1 MTTVEKL
8 LVQIFERKNRIIEQV
23 KQRTELYNQHLASK
37 LLIDGI
43 TPPSWLWN
51 PTQLSDPKG
60 LNKEEL
66 ISGLLLPH
74 PRPTAGFSTDRFSLY
89 NNIVTE
95 NHGEISDGL
104 LMEKGF
110 KAQDATMVAAV
121 NENRAQCAPNGLC
134 ELDVT
139 SSSPVDETDE
149 RILNVYNAPDQS
161 LARFQRS
168 KSRQKALEYRSSAK
182 AQAKSCLSHENG
194 SDVPPSSIR
203 LSISASKQND
213 HVREPPKLAEPCNIS
228 RQSCGDWNLDR
239 ANCHSKEKGMNI
251 YTDRTTR
258 SRGSHEVT
266 TFISDS
272 TADAEA
278 GSSFDDAIASK
289 TRSRS
294 IRIYVQ
300 DDRVNEFSKLAEP
313 FASSCKSCGDME
325 LDERDCQNKEKHVDS
340 NTGAHARSS
349 RYGRHQS
356 YGNDISTTNLSSDDT
371 HKKDGT
377 VVDPM
382 VKLQTDYVNGSVA
395 AISSSDGPTG
405 SCRARESMLDD
416 DRRHKEKGANLSCS
430 RTTRFSR
437 SGQQNPG
444 IGADQDL
451 PPHSAKAD
459 CRILAPSV
467 GSSMEHLNVSKEI
480 VGFVKPSVGLVGR
493 GSMTEIRSGDKG
505 ITEPVNSY
513 NSSSRGDTDHKHH
526 NASSSQIVMPCGE
539 THDIVTLQGNAEI
552 LVANDFVSRDLV
564 GEQSVNSSPIDA
576 KRRRELECLAA
587 RAPSDCF
594 MVVKPKQLDFDDME
608 EHNLNEISASI
619 SRKIKLDN
627 SLENMHRSSSESKLS
642 LDKEF
647 SCNINQLSTPKKSL
661 ETSKV
666 SSKGKE
672 DWRGSFESD
681 VNEQFEIQT
690 EKDRSVMSEHPM
702 LMSLE
707 NIPGAAV
714 QIENS
719 RMLQKANVFLS
730 NALHDIEIY
739 PVELHLNQGHES
751 SSDKHV
757 EDGAC
762 NYEGKDKGASGYYA
776 SKSQNFRPSFSS
788 NSTNQ
793 ASGESKDCLIEN
805 VGTAYSTCIIIDE
818 GKQLPLQET
827 QISPCLDDKVSSDHV
842 HNMSCDRRD
851 LDRSPPQGENDG
863 MADSTCIVLDEKGQL
878 PLRETQIFSCLDGE
892 VSSKHEHNL
901 SSDKRD
907 LDRSPPEGDNGLL
920 SSNSVGSLHHGNEI
934 LSISSASD
942 PQITKKHSPPERR
955 SRPAEEHSWPQ
966 IKRRKIEDKQT
977 NNFTTSPSLRVRN
990 PYCSQLDPTTSCL
1003 KNNETVLV
1011 DAFKDDGSL
1020 MEVNESA
1027 PESQNIKGNFFF
1039 KEENKHRESSF
1050 PINHKQLGASLVLS
1064 STEADAGDTRGCL
1077 AKEMR
1082 TPFPGSNFLDVTKPG
1097 DEQSSQ
1103 HLLPLYSNFDLPN
1116 SANLACFEKTLCE
1129 GKSHQGEDRLLS
1141 QSSVPSQNDKDLNF
1155 VEVDQIMPVL
1165 EGFTVDAQ
1173 EDNGKVKIAGDGI
1186 DFDKLNLSR
1195 TAIERAS
1202 VLAQI
1207 CKSAST
1213 VTPLS
1218 HFSSCFKFQGTQ
1230 DLFQSVPN
1238 GFLERLG
1245 NSHLNINV
1253 DEQLG
1258 FADSALNG
1266 SKGTPYSDSL
1276 PYSGAQFGWHSG
1288 NHYASP
1294 VGKLWER
1301 LSSHSGNSEKRLSS
1315 NPELTCF
1322 PIEEDFSIS
1331 EENKT
1336 LNDEADEVQEEIDSL
1351 DSSHYA
1357 QREPLKDFTNSR
1369 LNPPALVSADEMSL
1383 SRDSVDFFNTKTSFT
1398 GTRNK
1403 FKQNSGSLLKNN
1415 SEAKENQTLSMGAN
1429 KIRKEKESFKKSVN
1443 NPNLPRR
1450 TSVRQEQKLL
1460 LKDSKRNNIVSNV
1473 SSFIP
1478 LVQQKQAAAACAG
1491 KRDIKVKAL
1500 EAAEAAKRL
1509 EEKRDNE
1516 RKVRKEALKLE
1527 RAKMEKENMR
1537 QKELDKKKREV
1548 ERKTKDA
1555 DMLSK
1560 KRLREEEERKQKEKK
1575 RMRIEV
1581 RQRQHRE
1588 QEEKMCAEKAEKEK
1602 QRFKHEQ
1609 VNGNKDSNNDSRRQ
1623 QNREKAEDDVALRKT
1638 QTKPVPTGL
1647 AMDGV
1652 QQTTV
1657 HFEESGTC
1665 EIKKAMD
1672 VVNNSCKSDD
1682 LFVRNC
1688 LEKSYEISPY
1698 QCSDDEDEE
1707 EDDLPSRKLIPS
1719 WASKSSVALILPLQQ
1734 EMDPD
1739 VIFPHG
1745 SFCSMD
1751 EVLLPRKLQQN

>member
-8 LVQIFERKNRIIEQV
+8 LVQIFERKNGIIEQV

-37 LLIDGI
+37 LLIEGI

-51 PTQLSDPKG
+51 PTQLSDPKE

-66 ISGLLLPH
+66 ISELLLPH
-74 PRPTAGFSTDRFSLY
+74 PRPTAVFSTDRFSLY
-89 NNIVTE
+89 NNAVTG

-104 LMEKGF
+104 FMEKGF

-121 NENRAQCAPNGLC
+121 SNENCVQCAPNGLC

-139 SSSPVDETDE
+139 HTSPVDETVE

-168 KSRQKALEYRSSAK
+168 KSRQKALENRSSAK
-182 AQAKSCLSHENG
+182 VQAKNCLSHENG

-203 LSISASKQND
+203 LSISDSKQND
-213 HVREPPKLAEPCNIS
+213 QVREPPKLSEPCNIF
-228 RQSCGDWNLDR
+228 RQSCGDWNLDQD
-239 ANCHSKEKGMNI
+239 NCHSKEKGMNVF
-251 YTDRTTR
+251 TDRTTR
-258 SRGSHEVT
+258 SRSSHEVP
-266 TFISDS
+266 TFASDS

-278 GSSFDDAIASK
+278 GSSCDDTIARK
-289 TRSRS
+289 RRSRS
-294 IRIYVQ
+294 VRVSVQ
-300 DDRVNEFSKLAEP
+300 DDHVDEFSKLAEP
-313 FASSCKSCGDME
+313 FASSCQGCGGME
-325 LDERDCQNKEKHVDS
+325 LDKRDCQNKEKRIDS
-340 NTGAHARSS
+340 NTGAHARPMSS
-349 RYGRHQS
+349 GRHQS
-356 YGNDISTTNLSSDDT
+356 CVNDFSKTNFSSIDAY
-371 HKKDGT
+371 KKDGT
-377 VVDPM
+377 IVDPII
-382 VKLQTDYVNGSVA
+382 KLQTDYVNGSVV
-395 AISSSDGPTG
+395 AISSSDGHTG
-405 SCRARESMLDD
+405 SCRAQESMSEDG
-416 DRRHKEKGANLSCS
+416 RRHKEKSGNLFCS
-430 RTTRFSR
+430 RITRFSR

-459 CRILAPSV
+459 CGMLALSV
-467 GSSMEHLNVSKEI
+467 GSSMEHLNVSNEI
-480 VGFVKPSVGLVGR
+480 LGFVKPSVGLVG
-493 GSMTEIRSGDKG
+493 GVSMSEISSGDKG
-505 ITEPVNSY
+505 ITEPVNSC
-513 NSSSRGDTDHKHH
+513 NSSSRGDTDYKHH
-526 NASSSQIVMPCGE
+526 NASSGQIVLHCGE
-539 THDIVTLQGNAEI
+539 THDVVTLQGNV
-552 LVANDFVSRDLV
+552 VANDFVSQDLV
-564 GEQSVNSSPIDA
+564 GEQSVTSSPIDA
-576 KRRRELECLAA
+576 KRRRELECLTA

-594 MVVKPKQLDFDDME
+594 MVVKPKQLDFDNME
-608 EHNLNEISASI
+608 EHYSNETSTST

-627 SLENMHRSSSESKLS
+627 LPENMCCSSSESELS

-647 SCNINQLSTPKKSL
+647 SSNINQLSTHKKSL
-661 ETSKV
+661 ETSQV
-666 SSKGKE
+666 SKKGKE
-672 DWRGSFESD
+672 DWRGSLESE
-681 VNEQFEIQT
+681 VNEQFEIQM
-690 EKDRSVMSEHPM
+690 EKDRSVVSEHPM
-702 LMSLE
+702 LMSFE
-707 NIPGAAV
+707 NSLGVAV
-714 QIENS
+714 QIANS
-719 RMLQKANVFLS
+719 RMLQKADVFLS
-730 NALHDIEIY
+730 NAVPDMEIHQM
-739 PVELHLNQGHES
+739 ELHLNQGHES
-751 SSDKHV
+751 SSDMHI
-757 EDGAC
+757 EDGAY
-762 NYEGKDKGASGYYA
+762 NYEGKDKGASGHYA
-776 SKSQNFRPSFSS
+776 SKSQNVRPSFLS

-793 ASGESKDCLIEN
+793 ESGESKDCLIEK

-818 GKQLPLQET
+818 GKKLPLHET
-827 QISPCLDDKVSSDHV
+827 QITPCLDNKVSSNHV
-842 HNMSCDRRD
+842 DNMSCDRRD
-851 LDRSPPQGENDG
+851 FDRSPTQGENDG
-863 MADSTCIVLDEKGQL
+863 TSDLTCIVLDEKRQL
-878 PLRETQIFSCLDGE
+878 PLREMQIFSFPDIE
-892 VSSKHEHNL
+892 VPSKYEHNL
-901 SSDKRD
+901 SSDMRD
-907 LDRSPPEGDNGLL
+907 VDRSLPEGENGLL
-920 SSNSVGSLHHGNEI
+920 TCNSAVSLHHEGEI
-934 LSISSASD
+934 LNISSASD

-955 SRPAEEHSWPQ
+955 FRPGEENSWPH
-966 IKRRKIEDKQT
+966 IKRRKIEDKQA
-977 NNFTTSPSLRVRN
+977 NSFTTSPSFRVRN
-990 PYCSQLDPTTSCL
+990 PYCIELDPTTSCL
-1003 KNNETVLV
+1003 KNTETKGNAILV
-1011 DAFKDDGSL
+1011 DALNEDGNL
-1020 MEVNESA
+1020 LEVIESA
-1027 PESQNIKGNFFF
+1027 PKSQNVMGTFYFEK
-1039 KEENKHRESSF
+1039 ENKHRESSF
-1050 PINHKQLGASLVLS
+1050 PINHKQLGASFVLS
-1064 STEADAGDTRGCL
+1064 STEADAGDTRGWL
-1077 AKEMR
+1077 AKEIR
-1082 TPFPGSNFLDVTKPG
+1082 TPFPG

-1116 SANLACFEKTLCE
+1116 PANLACFEKTLPE
-1129 GKSHQGEDRLLS
+1129 GKSHQDEDRLLS
-1141 QSSVPSQNDKDLNF
+1141 QCSVPSPNDKDLNF
-1155 VEVDQIMPVL
+1155 VDGDQIMPVM
-1165 EGFTVDAQ
+1165 EGFVVDAQ

-1258 FADSALNG
+1258 FADSAVNG
-1266 SKGTPYSDSL
+1266 SNGTPYSNCL
-1276 PYSGAQFGWHSG
+1276 PYSSARFDWNSG

-1301 LSSHSGNSEKRLSS
+1301 LSAHSGNSEKRLSS

-1336 LNDEADEVQEEIDSL
+1336 FDEEADEVQEEIDSL

-1403 FKQNSGSLLKNN
+1403 VKRNSESLLKNN
-1415 SEAKENQTLSMGAN
+1415 SEAKKNQTLSIGAN
-1429 KIRKEKESFKKSVN
+1429 KVKKDKESFKRSVN
-1443 NPNLPRR
+1443 KPNLPRR
-1450 TSVRQEQKLL
+1450 TSVRQEQKLS
-1460 LKDSKRNNIVSNV
+1460 LKESKRNNIVSNV

-1478 LVQQKQAAAACAG
+1478 LVQQKKAAAVCAG

-1516 RKVRKEALKLE
+1516 RKARKETLKLE

-1537 QKELDKKKREV
+1537 QKELDKKKKEE

-1555 DMLSK
+1555 DMLAK

-1575 RMRIEV
+1575 RMRVEV
-1581 RQRQHRE
+1581 KQRQHRE
-1588 QEEKMCAEKAEKEK
+1588 QDEQVCAEKAKKEK

-1609 VNGNKDSNNDSRRQ
+1609 VNSNKDSNNDSRRQ
-1623 QNREKAEDDVALRKT
+1623 QTREKAGDDVALKKT
-1638 QTKPVPTGL
+1638 ETKPVPTEI

-1652 QQTTV
+1652 QQTTFN
-1657 HFEESGTC
+1657 FEESGASC
-1665 EIKKAMD
+1665 ETKKAMD
-1672 VVNNSCKSDD
+1672 VVHNSCKSDD
-1682 LFVRNC
+1682 LFVQSC

-1698 QCSDDEDEE
+1698 QCSEDEDEE
-1707 EDDLPSRKLIPS
+1707 EDDLPSRKLMPS
-1719 WASKSSVALILPLQQ
+1719 WASKSSVALVLSLQQ

-1751 EVLLPRKLQQN
+1751 EVLLPRKLQQI